1 MGQTLRCD
9 LCADEEAAVM
19 LTSLVDGST
28 NTVGANCLASFV
40 AGLAQTVGL
49 VALPAET
56 VPVEMGG
63 TLELPGAGD
72 VLMQG
77 NDEPPKRKRG
87 ARKVVSDEPATDPVT
102 DEPTDEPTD
111 ATPVDAGVTT

>member
-19 LTSLVDGST
+19 LASLVDGST
-28 NTVGANCLASFV
+28 NTVGANCLPSFV
-40 AGLAQTVGL
+40 AGLAQTVGM
-49 VALPAET
+49 VALPADT

-72 VLMQG
+72 VLMQA
-77 NDEPPKRKRG
+77 NDTPVKRKRG
-87 ARKVVSDEPATDPVT
+87 GRRTAPDEPTTDPET

-111 ATPVDAGVTT
+111 AMPVDAGVST

>member
-28 NTVGANCLASFV
+28 NTVGVNCLPSFV
-40 AGLAQTVGL
+40 TGLAQTVGL
-49 VALPAET
+49 VALPSET

-63 TLELPGAGD
+63 TLELEAAVVEDATGKET
-72 VLMQG
+72 VVR
-77 NDEPPKRKRG
+77 RKRSG
-87 ARKVVSDEPATDPVT
+87 RRTAPDEPATDPET
-102 DEPTDEPTD
+102 DEPTDDPTD
-111 ATPVDAGVTT
+111 AAPVDAGVSA

>member
-28 NTVGANCLASFV
+28 NTVGVNCLPSFV
-40 AGLAQTVGL
+40 TGLAQTVGL
-49 VALPAET
+49 VALPSET

-63 TLELPGAGD
+63 TLELPNASD
-72 VLMQG
+72 MPAQG

-87 ARKVVSDEPATDPVT
+87 ARKAAPDVPATDPET

-111 ATPVDAGVTT
+111 ATPVDAGVTA